1 MSNVQLWSTHGGWD
15 SWVTRIVC
23 HCHLGLLAWLHCMC
37 LQLQMAVVKTF
48 FKLRIQAFLHSV
60 QTVVLQNAKSWM
72 TFDVCRAYFNSVK
85 SGLHGGRFQDD
96 LKNVFA
102 GKSTS
107 TLHNRAG
114 PFLRYLH
121 FCSCSQLSAL
131 PLSEDVVYAFMQSEE
146 NRSAPTFLKSFMSS
160 LAFACHAVGLLSAKH
175 VIDSKRVKGLVD
187 RCYLLKRKTRS
198 RQPLRVDELATL
210 EEIVVGRKNKSIA
223 DRHAAGC
230 FLFMVYARAR
240 FSDMLNVGKLEF
252 DNSDTSQT
260 AKGYIEAQVA
270 RSKTSFSMDRK
281 VRLLPMTASMFGV
294 ISEPWGA
301 AWQDVIL
308 KAGIQV
314 GSGKPLLPGRTPD
327 GWHTLPLTAEAG
339 TSWLR
344 NLLQTGEYFQDG
356 RFAMIGTHSCKST
369 CLPWMAKWGSSPTFA
384 GWWVTMLQTRC
395 QQCSSTERTIPVQ
408 AWERLTPSWRPSSP
422 TTLCLTPNGLT
433 CSRPWK
439 LLQTSLMIKMRKNL
453 TGIAQRA
460 RQKIRPTKI
469 SRTMQLLKR
478 QWTLLSG
485 RKARDREIGDNVTK
499 FEPEKAKEQREPDE
513 IIMHSSQDG
522 LQMCA
527 ASKVFCA
534 SRLMAGMQL
543 FAHSIATL
551 PSLTRTQLR
560 PTKPI

>member
-1 MSNVQLWSTHGGWD
+1 
-15 SWVTRIVC
+15 
-23 HCHLGLLAWLHCMC
+23 
-37 LQLQMAVVKTF
+37 
-48 FKLRIQAFLHSV
+48 
-60 QTVVLQNAKSWM
+60 M

-327 GWHTLPLTAEAG
+327 GWHTPPLTAEAG

-369 CLPWMAKWGSSPTFA
+369 CLPWMAKWGSSPDLRRLMGYHVA
-384 GWWVTMLQTRC
+384 DKMSTMLIYGKDNT
-395 QQCSSTERTIPVQ
+395 S
-408 AWERLTPSWRPSSP
+408 A
-422 TTLCLTPNGLT
+422 GL
-433 CSRPWK
+433 
-439 LLQTSLMIKMRKNL
+439 
-453 TGIAQRA
+453 
-460 RQKIRPTKI
+460 
-469 SRTMQLLKR
+469 
-478 QWTLLSG
+478 
-485 RKARDREIGDNVTK
+485 REIDTILTAIKSYDFV
-499 FEPEKAKEQREPDE
+499 PDAKRAD
-513 IIMHSSQDG
+513 M
-522 LQMCA
+522 
-527 ASKVFCA
+527 F
-534 SRLMAGMQL
+534 
-543 FAHSIATL
+543 
-551 PSLTRTQLR
+551 PSLETSANVFDDQDEKEFDGHCSESSSEDSADEDQPDHAAAEEAVNSVVRA
-560 PTKPI
+560 

>member
-1 MSNVQLWSTHGGWD
+1 
-15 SWVTRIVC
+15 
-23 HCHLGLLAWLHCMC
+23 
-37 LQLQMAVVKTF
+37 
-48 FKLRIQAFLHSV
+48 
-60 QTVVLQNAKSWM
+60 
-72 TFDVCRAYFNSVK
+72 
-85 SGLHGGRFQDD
+85 
-96 LKNVFA
+96 
-102 GKSTS
+102 
-107 TLHNRAG
+107 
-114 PFLRYLH
+114 
-121 FCSCSQLSAL
+121 
-131 PLSEDVVYAFMQSEE
+131 VYKRQEE
-146 NRSAPTFLKSFMSS
+146 NISAPTFLKSFMSS

-369 CLPWMAKWGSSPTFA
+369 CLPWMAKWGSSPDLRRLMGYHVA
-384 GWWVTMLQTRC
+384 DKMSTMLIYGKDNT
-395 QQCSSTERTIPVQ
+395 S
-408 AWERLTPSWRPSSP
+408 A
-422 TTLCLTPNGLT
+422 GL
-433 CSRPWK
+433 
-439 LLQTSLMIKMRKNL
+439 
-453 TGIAQRA
+453 
-460 RQKIRPTKI
+460 
-469 SRTMQLLKR
+469 
-478 QWTLLSG
+478 
-485 RKARDREIGDNVTK
+485 REIDTILTAIKSYDFV
-499 FEPEKAKEQREPDE
+499 PDAKRAD
-513 IIMHSSQDG
+513 M
-522 LQMCA
+522 
-527 ASKVFCA
+527 F
-534 SRLMAGMQL
+534 
-543 FAHSIATL
+543 
-551 PSLTRTQLR
+551 PSLETSANVFDDQDEKEFDGHCSESSSEDSADEDQPDHAAAEEAVNSVVRA
-560 PTKPI
+560 